1 MDITLLYEFED
12 YDIFE
17 TEKEKF
23 LKGIIEPDKICEQ
36 GLEFSEPLCF
46 TVNIQRKGYKFL
58 FDVKVETTVSVN
70 CDRCL
75 ELFDFSVKSEFKFL
89 FEYNKEKADYISG
102 HILKLRDMIIGEV
115 YVNIPLKKLCNE
127 DCRGLCPSCG
137 ANLNEEDCSCK
148 PENSDNPFQKIYSL
162 LN

>member
-23 LKGIIEPDKICEQ
+23 LKGVIEPDKICEQ
-36 GLEFSEPLCF
+36 GLKFSEPLYF

-58 FDVKVETTVSVN
+58 FDVKVETTVAVN

-75 ELFDFSVKSEFKFL
+75 ELFDFYVKSEFKFL

-115 YVNIPLKKLCNE
+115 YVNIPLKKLCAT
-127 DCRGLCPSCG
+127 DCKGLCQNCG
-137 ANLNEEDCSCK
+137 ANLNKENCNCK
-148 PENSDNPFQKIYSL
+148 FENSDNPFHKIYSL